1 MGSRWNIDGVLS
13 FSEIPAEFAE
23 FVKAKQ
29 QELAFNMLSSSA
41 AGVLLANLAALVAGD
56 ASVELLVQTSQA
68 QIPLL
73 ILTLIASILSGKVK
87 KKPW

>member
-1 MGSRWNIDGVLS
+1 VLS

-41 AGVLLANLAALVAGD
+41 AGVVLANLAALVAGD
-56 ASVELLVQTSQA
+56 ASVELLIQTSQA

-73 ILTLIASILSGKVK
+73 ILTLIASVLSGKVEN
-87 KKPW
+87 KPW

>member
-1 MGSRWNIDGVLS
+1 VLS

-23 FVKAKQ
+23 FVQAKQ

-41 AGVLLANLAALVAGD
+41 AGVVLANFAALLAGD
-56 ASVELLVQTSQA
+56 ASMELLLQTSQA

-73 ILTLIASILSGKVK
+73 ILTLIASILSGKVED
-87 KKPW
+87 KPW

>member
-1 MGSRWNIDGVLS
+1 MLS

-41 AGVLLANLAALVAGD
+41 VGVVLANLAALVAGD
-56 ASVELLVQTSQA
+56 ASVELLIQTSQA

-73 ILTLIASILSGKVK
+73 ILTLIASVLSGKVEN
-87 KKPW
+87 KPW

>member
-1 MGSRWNIDGVLS
+1 MLS
-13 FSEIPAEFAE
+13 FSEIPAEFAD

-29 QELAFNMLSSSA
+29 RELAFNMLSSSA
-41 AGVLLANLAALVAGD
+41 VGVVLANLAALVAGD
-56 ASVELLVQTSQA
+56 ASVNLLIEISQA

-73 ILTLIASILSGKVK
+73 ILTLIASVLSGMVE

>member
-1 MGSRWNIDGVLS
+1 VLS

-23 FVKAKQ
+23 FVQAKQ

-41 AGVLLANLAALVAGD
+41 AGVVLANFAALLAGD
-56 ASVELLVQTSQA
+56 ASVELLLQTSQA

-73 ILTLIASILSGKVK
+73 ILTLIASILSGKVED
-87 KKPW
+87 KPW